1 MTDQDK
7 QALAKL
13 CRIEIKRWT
22 NAAESN
28 PNMGYM
34 VELMEAALASLEA
47 DNVWINCSERMPDKY
62 VVVLIYVTNP
72 VEVLTAYLNKNN
84 EFCFDR
90 DSEGEYMT
98 IQATHWMPVPAPP
111 GE

>member
-34 VELMEAALASLEA
+34 VELMEIALVS
-47 DNVWINCSERMPDKY
+47 
-62 VVVLIYVTNP
+62 
-72 VEVLTAYLNKNN
+72 LTAEPVAWWTGPEPTPTGEMESIHDHETGGHWLPLV
-84 EFCFDR
+84 CIDR
-90 DSEGEYMT
+90 PKT
-98 IQATHWMPVPAPP
+98 R
-111 GE
+111 